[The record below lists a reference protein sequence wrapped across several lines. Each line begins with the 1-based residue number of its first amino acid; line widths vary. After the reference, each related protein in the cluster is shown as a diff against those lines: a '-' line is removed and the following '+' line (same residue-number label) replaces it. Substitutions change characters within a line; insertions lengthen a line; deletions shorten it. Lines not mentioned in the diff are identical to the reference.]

1 MKIKILFWKL
11 IQAYNECMIKWS
23 ESDLEMFER
32 RSLVVEKHLRKLG
45 VHYNDDLDDSKE
57 DDIVIFDEI
66 AFGSKGVSKDV

>member
-11 IQAYNECMIKWS
+11 IQAYNEVAIKMS
-23 ESDLEMFER
+23 ENDLKLFER
-32 RSLVVEKHLRKLG
+32 RSLFIEKHLRKLG
-45 VHYNDDLDDSKE
+45 VHYNDDLDDFKE